1 MLVLRQQCGG
11 GVGEPESTS
20 TPQSHRGSPR
30 VSPSAGL
37 PVAPGALG
45 ICSEQAQV
53 CLPVCGTWGVLRG
66 RARELSLPIQTSE
79 SFLCPSKHPRAFSAH
94 ATRAF
99 SENQTFGSP
108 DFSKMPPAAVR
119 SRSFSSTGLYSIA
132 RVPGKY
138 RKLLLQR
145 RSLDAGVPP
154 SLPHRPSPL
163 PPSPTPPPSLPHPFH
178 IPPPIR
184 QPFHMLCPES
194 TYRELA
200 WSLGDGK

>member
-1 MLVLRQQCGG
+1 MICWFSDSSA
-11 GVGEPESTS
+11 GVGWGNLSPQAPCKATGAPSESPHQQDS
-20 TPQSHRGSPR
+20 LFPRGPWEFAQNRHRCASPCVVR
-30 VSPSAGL
+30 GVSR
-37 PVAPGALG
+37 
-45 ICSEQAQV
+45 
-53 CLPVCGTWGVLRG
+53 RG

-154 SLPHRPSPL
+154 SLPHRPSP
-163 PPSPTPPPSLPHPFH
+163 TPPPSLPHPFH